1 MSNFFI
7 TMKTNCIPPVKI
19 AILVDGGFFIK
30 RFNHLYNKDRSISGT
45 EAANY
50 LYTLALSHVGNNNTL
65 YRIFYYDCMPF
76 AKKMHNPI
84 TKKAVDFSQTDEY
97 KFRINLF
104 EELKKKRK
112 VALRLGALKDRGEWC
127 IRSTKIKELL
137 SGKIRIIDLQEEDV
151 YVDIKQKGI
160 DMKIGVDISSLAIKK
175 YVDRIV
181 LISGDS
187 DFVPAAKLAR
197 REGIDFILNPMKANV
212 EPTLFEHID
221 GLENRGVKIK
231 RTKEH
236 NVD

>member
-1 MSNFFI
+1 
-7 TMKTNCIPPVKI
+7 
-19 AILVDGGFFIK
+19 
-30 RFNHLYNKDRSISGT
+30 
-45 EAANY
+45 
-50 LYTLALSHVGNNNTL
+50 
-65 YRIFYYDCMPF
+65 MPF

-137 SGKIRIIDLQEEDV
+137 SGKISIIDLQEEDV